1 MLASCDVFVFPS
13 FYEGFGFP
21 ILEAVAE
28 QKPIVLLDSELNR
41 TLHRR
46 LGRPQSFFFFDDF
59 RKLAEAVRAAAAF
72 DGPWPDIESMVND
85 GWGRSAAEIANALR
99 KALSSPT
106 DFKKL
111 EQRLVAAFL

>member
-1 MLASCDVFVFPS
+1 
-13 FYEGFGFP
+13 
-21 ILEAVAE
+21 
-28 QKPIVLLDSELNR
+28 
-41 TLHRR
+41 
-46 LGRPQSFFFFDDF
+46 
-59 RKLAEAVRAAAAF
+59 
-72 DGPWPDIESMVND
+72 MVND